1 MVQFWIQF
9 VLVLGAILIGIR
21 AAEAWHSECWE
32 GSGSLS

>member
-21 AAEAWHSECWE
+21 R
-32 GSGSLS
+32 GSVALGMLGGPGSLS